1 VSNVDFHYIE
11 HVSDAM
17 AEAYGRTLS
26 EVFANSAKALVNI
39 VCDLSRI
46 DPNKSVFIET
56 EGLDQISLL
65 YNWLEKVLLTL
76 LVDNIALA
84 NFEITIERSRDQY
97 ELTSICRGE
106 TFSEQKHQYK
116 VEVKAITYHEM
127 KIFKRND
134 LFIVQFLADL

>member
-1 VSNVDFHYIE
+1 
-11 HVSDAM
+11 M

-39 VCDLSRI
+39 VCDLSKI
-46 DPNKSVFIET
+46 HPNKSVIVET
-56 EGLDQISLL
+56 EGFDQISLL

-76 LVDNIALA
+76 MVDNIALA
-84 NFEITIERSRDQY
+84 SFEVTIERSRDKY
-97 ELTSICRGE
+97 KLTSMCRGE
-106 TFSEQKHQYK
+106 AFSAQKHYYK

-134 LFIVQFLADL
+134 MFIVQFIVDL